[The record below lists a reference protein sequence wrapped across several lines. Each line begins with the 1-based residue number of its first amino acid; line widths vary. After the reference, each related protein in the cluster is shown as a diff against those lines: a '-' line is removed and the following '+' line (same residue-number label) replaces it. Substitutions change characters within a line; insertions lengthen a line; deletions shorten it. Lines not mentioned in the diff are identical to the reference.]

1 MISGRLGQMSISTFV
16 KSIQDIMRQDPGV
29 DGDAQRISQL
39 VWMLFLKIY
48 DSKEEEEWEVFED
61 NYASIIPEGL
71 KWSDWAK
78 PDENGQA
85 MTGEELVDFINE
97 KLFPTLKELVIDEHT
112 EERAALVKYVF
123 EDAYNYM
130 KNGTLI
136 RQVVDVMEKI
146 DFGSYEERHAFND
159 IYETILKDLQSA
171 GNSGEYY
178 TPRAVT
184 EFIVEMLDPKV
195 GETFAD
201 FACGTGGFLTCALEH
216 MKKQPEY
223 KLTGGEEAVFN
234 EIIGIEKKPMP
245 HLLAVTNL
253 ILHGVDAPKIKR
265 DNSLEIDTRDIPDEQ
280 KVDKVGMNPP
290 FGGVE
295 EKSVQNNFKKE
306 FHTSETAD
314 LFMVMIME
322 RLRENGK
329 AGVVLPDGFLFGTE
343 GVKRNIKEK
352 LLSEFNLHTIV
363 RLPNGVF
370 SPYTG
375 ITTNLL
381 FFDKT
386 GPTKEV
392 WFYEH
397 QLPNGYKNYTKTKP
411 IRLEEFTPE
420 IEWWNTRI
428 ENDFAWKISLEDIL
442 KSNYNLDYKN
452 PNRTFEGEY
461 QTSIDILENLE
472 VSLKKSILILEN
484 FKGMVK

>member
-1 MISGRLGQMSISTFV
+1 MSITNFV

-48 DSKEEEEWEVFED
+48 DAKEEEEWEVFED
-61 NYASIIPEGL
+61 DYVSIIPEGL
-71 KWSDWAK
+71 KWREWAK
-78 PDENGQA
+78 ADEETGQA
-85 MTGEELVDFINE
+85 MTGNELVEFINE
-97 KLFPTLKELVIDEHT
+97 KLFPTLKELVIDEQT
-112 EERAALVKYVF
+112 EERAAIVKYVF

-130 KNGTLI
+130 KNGTLA
-136 RQVVDVMEKI
+136 RQVIDVIDNI

-195 GETFAD
+195 GEKFAD

-223 KLTGGEEAVFN
+223 KRTGGEEAVFKGL
-234 EIIGIEKKPMP
+234 IGIEKKPMP
-245 HLLAVTNL
+245 HLLAITNL

-265 DNSLEIDTRDIPDEQ
+265 DNSLEIDTRDILDEQ
-280 KVDKVGMNPP
+280 KVDKIGMNPP

-306 FHTSETAD
+306 FQTAETAD

-322 RLRENGK
+322 RLKGNGK

-343 GVKRNIKEK
+343 GVKHNIKEK
-352 LLSEFNLHTIV
+352 LLRDFNLHTII
-363 RLPNGVF
+363 RLPKGVF
-370 SPYTG
+370 APYTG
-375 ITTNLL
+375 INTNLL

-386 GPTKEV
+386 GSTKEV

-397 QLPNGYKNYTKTKP
+397 QLPEGYKNYTKTKP
-411 IRLEEFTPE
+411 IRLEEFE
-420 IEWWNTRI
+420 AERKWWNNREET
-428 ENDFAWKISLEDIL
+428 EFVWKVTIDEV
-442 KSNYNLDYKN
+442 KARNYNLDLKN
-452 PNRTFEGEY
+452 PYSKEEELISPEEALQKYDRAMQRVQEVKNTLKQEL
-461 QTSIDILENLE
+461 SAILEE
-472 VSLKKSILILEN
+472 MK
-484 FKGMVK
+484 

>member
-1 MISGRLGQMSISTFV
+1 MSITNFV

-48 DSKEEEEWEVFED
+48 DAKEEEEWEVFED
-61 NYASIIPEGL
+61 DYVSIIPEGL
-71 KWSDWAK
+71 KWREWAK
-78 PDENGQA
+78 ADEETGQA
-85 MTGEELVDFINE
+85 MTGNELVEFINE
-97 KLFPTLKELVIDEHT
+97 KLFPTLKELVIDEQT
-112 EERAALVKYVF
+112 EERAAIVKYVF

-130 KNGTLI
+130 KNGTLT
-136 RQVVDVMEKI
+136 RQVLDVIDSI

-171 GNSGEYY
+171 GNAGEYY

-223 KLTGGEEAVFN
+223 KLTGGEEEVFSGL
-234 EIIGIEKKPMP
+234 IGIEKKPMP

-253 ILHGVDAPKIKR
+253 ILHGVDAPKIRR
-265 DNSLEIDTRDIPDEQ
+265 DNSLEIDTRDISDEQ
-280 KVDKVGMNPP
+280 KVNKIGMNPP

-295 EKSVQNNFKKE
+295 EKSVQMNFKKE
-306 FHTSETAD
+306 FQNSETAD
-314 LFMVMIME
+314 LFMVLIME
-322 RLRENGK
+322 RLKENGK

-352 LLSEFNLHTIV
+352 LLREFNLHTII

-370 SPYTG
+370 APYAKSVQ
-375 ITTNLL
+375 TNLL

-386 GPTKEV
+386 GPTNEV
-392 WFYEH
+392 WFFEH
-397 QLPNGYKNYTKTKP
+397 PLPEGYKNYSKTKP
-411 IRLEEFTPE
+411 IRLEEFDVE
-420 IEWWNTRI
+420 RLWWNDRK
-428 ENDFAWKISLEDIL
+428 ENQFAWKLNVEDI
-442 KSNYNLDYKN
+442 KNNNFNLDVKN
-452 PNRTFEGEY
+452 PNSKKEEDVY
-461 QTSIDILENLE
+461 DINKILLKIESSQNQVL
-472 VSLKKSILILEN
+472 SLTQQIKELIES
-484 FKGMVK
+484 

>member
-1 MISGRLGQMSISTFV
+1 MSITNFV

-48 DSKEEEEWEVFED
+48 DAKEEEEWEVFED
-61 NYASIIPEGL
+61 DYVSIIPEGL
-71 KWSDWAK
+71 KWREWAK
-78 PDENGQA
+78 ADEETGQA
-85 MTGEELVDFINE
+85 MTGNELVEFINE
-97 KLFPTLKELVIDEHT
+97 KLFPTLKELVIDEQT
-112 EERAALVKYVF
+112 EERAAIVKYVF

-130 KNGTLI
+130 KNGTLT
-136 RQVVDVMEKI
+136 RQVIDVIDNI

-195 GETFAD
+195 GEKFAD

-223 KLTGGEEAVFN
+223 KLTGGEESVFN
-234 EIIGIEKKPMP
+234 GLIGIEKKPMP

-265 DNSLEIDTRDIPDEQ
+265 DNSLEIDTRDISNEQ
-280 KVDKVGMNPP
+280 KVDKIGMNPP

-306 FHTSETAD
+306 FQTSETAD

-322 RLRENGK
+322 RLKENGK

-343 GVKRNIKEK
+343 GVKRSIKEK
-352 LLSEFNLHTIV
+352 LLKEFNLHTIV
-363 RLPNGVF
+363 RLPKGVF
-370 SPYTG
+370 APYTS
-375 ITTNLL
+375 INTNLL

-392 WFYEH
+392 WYFEH
-397 QLPNGYKNYTKTKP
+397 QLPAGFKNYTKTKP
-411 IRLEEFTPE
+411 IRLEEFNVE
-420 IEWWNTRI
+420 RQWWNNRE
-428 ENDFAWKISLEDIL
+428 ENEPAWNVNVEEIKLN
-442 KSNYNLDYKN
+442 KYNLDFKN
-452 PNRTFEGEY
+452 PSNYSEDTFLSSKEALG
-461 QTSIDILENLE
+461 TLEQINQKNAEIIERIKVL
-472 VSLKKSILILEN
+472 LN
-484 FKGMVK
+484 D

>member
-1 MISGRLGQMSISTFV
+1 MSITNFV

-48 DSKEEEEWEVFED
+48 DAKEEEEWEVFEED
-61 NYASIIPEGL
+61 YISIIPEGL
-71 KWSDWAK
+71 RWRDWAK
-78 PDENGQA
+78 AEEETGQA
-85 MTGEELVDFINE
+85 TTGEELVEFINE
-97 KLFPTLKELVIDEHT
+97 KLFPTLKELVIDDKT
-112 EERAALVKYVF
+112 EERAAIVKYVF

-136 RQVVDVMEKI
+136 RQVVNVIEKI

-195 GETFAD
+195 GEKFAD
-201 FACGTGGFLTCALEH
+201 FACGTGGFLTCALER
-216 MKKQPEY
+216 MRKQSEY

-234 EIIGIEKKPMP
+234 GLIGIEKKPMP

-265 DNSLEIDTRDIPDEQ
+265 DNSLEIDTRDISDDK
-280 KVDKVGMNPP
+280 KVDKIGMNPP

-306 FHTSETAD
+306 FQTAETAD

-322 RLRENGK
+322 RLKENGK

-352 LLSEFNLHTIV
+352 LLKEFNLHTIV
-363 RLPNGVF
+363 RMPKGVF
-370 SPYTG
+370 APYTD
-375 ITTNLL
+375 IETNLL
-381 FFDKT
+381 FFDKN

-397 QLPNGYKNYTKTKP
+397 QLPEGYKKYTKTKP
-411 IRLEEFTPE
+411 IRVEEFKYE
-420 IEWWNTRI
+420 REWWHNRK
-428 ENDFAWKISLEDIL
+428 ESNVVWKVSVEEIKKNS
-442 KSNYNLDYKN
+442 YNLDYKN
-452 PNRTFEGEY
+452 P
-461 QTSIDILENLE
+461 ILQEENEKNYNTDQLVGILYDLNNDMKLTLGKISE
-472 VSLKKSILILEN
+472 VLKSDL
-484 FKGMVK
+484 

>member
-1 MISGRLGQMSISTFV
+1 MSITNFV

-48 DSKEEEEWEVFED
+48 DAKEEEEWEVFED
-61 NYASIIPEGL
+61 DYVSIIPEGL
-71 KWSDWAK
+71 KWREWAK
-78 PDENGQA
+78 ADEETGQA
-85 MTGEELVDFINE
+85 MTGNELVEFINE
-97 KLFPTLKELVIDEHT
+97 KLFPTLKELVIDEQT
-112 EERAALVKYVF
+112 EERAAIVKYVF

-130 KNGTLI
+130 KNGTLT
-136 RQVVDVMEKI
+136 RQVIDVIDNI

-195 GETFAD
+195 GEKFAD

-216 MKKQPEY
+216 MKKQSEY
-223 KLTGGEEAVFN
+223 KLTGGEEAVFSGL
-234 EIIGIEKKPMP
+234 IGIEKKPMP

-265 DNSLEIDTRDIPDEQ
+265 DNSLEIDTRDILDEQ
-280 KVDKVGMNPP
+280 KVDKIGMNPP

-306 FHTSETAD
+306 FQTSETAD

-322 RLRENGK
+322 RLKENGK

-343 GVKRNIKEK
+343 GVKGNIKEK
-352 LLSEFNLHTIV
+352 LLREFNLHTIV

-386 GPTKEV
+386 VPTKEI

-397 QLPNGYKNYTKTKP
+397 PLPEGYKTYTKTKP
-411 IRLEEFTPE
+411 IRYEEFE
-420 IEWWNTRI
+420 VEKQWWINRE
-428 ENDFAWKISLEDIL
+428 ENRYAWKITIDEVIERKYNLDFKNPYSEEQELLSLEDTLEKYERAVEQVREVKGLL
-442 KSNYNLDYKN
+442 KQELA
-452 PNRTFEGEY
+452 T
-461 QTSIDILENLE
+461 ILEGI
-472 VSLKKSILILEN
+472 K
-484 FKGMVK
+484 

>member
-1 MISGRLGQMSISTFV
+1 MSITNFV

-48 DSKEEEEWEVFED
+48 DAKEEEEWEVFED
-61 NYASIIPEGL
+61 NYVSIIPEGL
-71 KWSDWAK
+71 KWRDWAK
-78 PDENGQA
+78 ADEETGQV
-85 MTGEELVDFINE
+85 MTGEELVEFINE
-97 KLFPTLKELVIDEHT
+97 KLFPTLKELVIDDKT
-112 EERAALVKYVF
+112 EERAAIVKYVF

-136 RQVVDVMEKI
+136 RQVVDVIEKI

-184 EFIVEMLDPKV
+184 EFVVEMLDPKV

-216 MKKQPEY
+216 MKKQSEY
-223 KLTGGEEAVFN
+223 KRTGGEEAVFN
-234 EIIGIEKKPMP
+234 GLIGIEKKPMP

-253 ILHGVDAPKIKR
+253 ILHGVDAPKVKR
-265 DNSLEIDTRDIPDEQ
+265 DNSLEIDTRDILDEQ
-280 KVDKVGMNPP
+280 KVDKIGMNPP

-295 EKSVQNNFKKE
+295 EKSVQTNFKKE
-306 FHTSETAD
+306 FQTAETAD
-314 LFMVMIME
+314 LFMVLIME
-322 RLRENGK
+322 RLKENGK
-329 AGVVLPDGFLFGTE
+329 AGVVLPDGFLFGTD
-343 GVKRNIKEK
+343 GVKGNIKEK
-352 LLSEFNLHTIV
+352 LLREFNLHTIV

-370 SPYTG
+370 SPYTD

-381 FFDKT
+381 FFDKV

-392 WFYEH
+392 WYYEH
-397 QLPNGYKNYTKTKP
+397 QLPEGYKKYTKTRP
-411 IRLEEFTPE
+411 IRLEEFNE
-420 IEWWNTRI
+420 ELEWWNERE
-428 ENDFAWKISLEDIL
+428 ENGRAWKVSFEDIQ
-442 KSNYNLDYKN
+442 KNGYNLDCKN
-452 PNRTFEGEY
+452 PNSSNNTTQV
-461 QTSIDILENLE
+461 QTIDELLKNIDSRLIGAKDILLKIKE
-472 VSLKKSILILEN
+472 VLGS
-484 FKGMVK
+484 

>member
-1 MISGRLGQMSISTFV
+1 MSISNFV

-48 DSKEEEEWEVFED
+48 DAKEEEEWEVFED
-61 NYASIIPEGL
+61 NYVSIIPEGL
-71 KWSDWAK
+71 KWRDWAK
-78 PDENGQA
+78 ADEETGQA
-85 MTGEELVDFINE
+85 MTGEELVEFINE
-97 KLFPTLKELVIDEHT
+97 KLFPTFKELEIDEIT
-112 EERAALVKYVF
+112 EDRAALVKYVF

-136 RQVVDVMEKI
+136 RQVIDVIDSI

-184 EFIVEMLDPKV
+184 EFIVEMLDPNV
-195 GETFAD
+195 GDKFAD

-216 MKKQPEY
+216 LKKKQEY

-234 EIIGIEKKPMP
+234 GIIGIEKKPMP

-280 KVDKVGMNPP
+280 KVDKIGMNPP

-295 EKSVQNNFKKE
+295 ERSVQMNFKKE
-306 FHTSETAD
+306 FQTSETAD

-322 RLRENGK
+322 RLKENGK

-352 LLSEFNLHTIV
+352 LLKEFNLHTIV
-363 RLPNGVF
+363 RLPKGVF
-370 SPYTG
+370 APYTD
-375 ITTNLL
+375 IRTNLL

-386 GPTKEV
+386 GPTEEI
-392 WFYEH
+392 WYYEH
-397 QLPNGYKNYTKTKP
+397 QLPEGYKNYTKTKP
-411 IRLEEFTPE
+411 IRLEEFIGE
-420 IEWWNTRI
+420 REWWFNRQ
-428 ENDFAWKISLEDIL
+428 ESVNVWKVATEQIRKLD
-442 KSNYNLDYKN
+442 YNLDLTN
-452 PNRTFEGEY
+452 PNAVLQDEKKSAEEIINEMVNSY
-461 QTSIDILENLE
+461 SKVADLLN
-472 VSLKKSILILEN
+472 SLKQEIHNAKN
-484 FKGMVK
+484 

>member
-1 MISGRLGQMSISTFV
+1 MSITNFV

-48 DSKEEEEWEVFED
+48 DAKEEEEWEVFED
-61 NYASIIPEGL
+61 DYVSIIPEGL
-71 KWSDWAK
+71 KWRDWAK
-78 PDENGQA
+78 ANEETGQA

-97 KLFPTLKELVIDEHT
+97 KLFPTLKELVIDEQT
-112 EERAALVKYVF
+112 EERAAIVKYVF

-130 KNGTLI
+130 KNGTLT
-136 RQVVDVMEKI
+136 RQVVDVIDNI

-195 GETFAD
+195 GEKFAD
-201 FACGTGGFLTCALEH
+201 FACGTGGFLTCALEN
-216 MKKQPEY
+216 MKKQSEY

-234 EIIGIEKKPMP
+234 GLIGIEKKPMP

-265 DNSLEIDTRDIPDEQ
+265 DNSLEIDTRDISDEQ
-280 KVDKVGMNPP
+280 KVEKIGMNPP

-306 FHTSETAD
+306 FQTSETAD

-322 RLRENGK
+322 RLKENGK

-352 LLSEFNLHTIV
+352 LLKEFNLHTIV

-370 SPYTG
+370 APYTG
-375 ITTNLL
+375 INTNLL

-386 GPTKEV
+386 GPTNEV

-397 QLPNGYKNYTKTKP
+397 QLPKGYKNYTKTKP
-411 IRLEEFTPE
+411 IRIEEFNGE
-420 IEWWNTRI
+420 REWWNNRV
-428 ENDFAWKISLEDIL
+428 ENNVAWKVTLEEI
-442 KSNYNLDYKN
+442 KSNNYNLDYKN
-452 PNRTFEGEY
+452 PNDLQPEEIY
-461 QTSIDILENLE
+461 NLNE
-472 VSLKKSILILEN
+472 ILKKMSEN
-484 FKGMVK
+484 AEEKMAIVNYLRKEFNL

>member
-1 MISGRLGQMSISTFV
+1 MSITNFI

-48 DSKEEEEWEVFED
+48 DAKEEEEWEVFED
-61 NYASIIPEGL
+61 DYVSIIPEGL
-71 KWSDWAK
+71 KWRDWAK
-78 PDENGQA
+78 ADEETGQA
-85 MTGEELVDFINE
+85 MTGEELVEFINE
-97 KLFPTLKELVIDEHT
+97 KLFPALKDLEIDET
-112 EERAALVKYVF
+112 TKERSALVKYVF

-136 RQVVDVMEKI
+136 RQVIDVIDSI

-171 GNSGEYY
+171 GNAGEYY

-234 EIIGIEKKPMP
+234 GLIGIEKKPMP

-265 DNSLEIDTRDIPDEQ
+265 DNSLEIDTRDISDDQ
-280 KVDKVGMNPP
+280 KVDKIGMNPP
-290 FGGVE
+290 FGGIE
-295 EKSVQNNFKKE
+295 EKSVQTNFKKE
-306 FHTSETAD
+306 YQTSETAD

-322 RLRENGK
+322 RLNENGK

-352 LLSEFNLHTIV
+352 LLREFNLHTIV

-386 GPTKEV
+386 GSTKEV
-392 WFYEH
+392 WYYEH
-397 QLPNGYKNYTKTKP
+397 QLPEGYKNYTKTKP
-411 IRLEEFTPE
+411 IRYEEFE
-420 IEWWNTRI
+420 IEKQWWNKRVI
-428 ENDFAWKISLEDIL
+428 NEYAWKITFDEI
-442 KSNYNLDYKN
+442 KTRNYNLDIRNPFNKEEELLN
-452 PNRTFEGEY
+452 PNISLQKYQESVERVKATKQRLFEELSAIVRG
-461 QTSIDILENLE
+461 
-472 VSLKKSILILEN
+472 V
-484 FKGMVK
+484 

>member
-1 MISGRLGQMSISTFV
+1 
-16 KSIQDIMRQDPGV
+16 MRKDPGV

-48 DSKEEEEWEVFED
+48 DAKEEEEWEVFED
-61 NYASIIPEGL
+61 EYVSIIPEGL
-71 KWSDWAK
+71 KWRDWARPNK
-78 PDENGQA
+78 STGQA
-85 MTGEELVDFINE
+85 MTGEELVTFINAA
-97 KLFPTLKELVIDEHT
+97 LFPTLKELEIDEKT

-136 RQVVDVMEKI
+136 RQVIDVIDRI

-216 MKKQPEY
+216 MRKQPEY
-223 KLTGGEEAVFN
+223 KRTGGEEAVFKGL
-234 EIIGIEKKPMP
+234 IGIEKKPMP

-253 ILHGVDAPKIKR
+253 ILHGVDAPKIRR
-265 DNSLEIDTRDIPDEQ
+265 DNSLELDTRDISDEQ
-280 KVDKVGMNPP
+280 KVNKIGMNPP

-295 EKSVQNNFKKE
+295 EKSVQTNFKKE
-306 FHTSETAD
+306 FQTSETAD
-314 LFMVMIME
+314 LFMVMMME
-322 RLRENGK
+322 RLEEKGK
-329 AGVVLPDGFLFGTE
+329 VGVVLPDGFLFGTE
-343 GVKRNIKEK
+343 GVKGRIKEK
-352 LLSEFNLHTIV
+352 LLKEFNLHTII
-363 RLPNGVF
+363 RLPKGVF
-370 SPYTG
+370 APYTD
-375 ITTNLL
+375 IPTNLL

-386 GPTKEV
+386 NPTTEI

-397 QLPNGYKNYTKTKP
+397 QLPTGYKNYTKTKP
-411 IRLEEFTPE
+411 IRLEEFE
-420 IEWWNTRI
+420 AERQWWNNRE
-428 ENDFAWKISLEDIL
+428 ENKYAWKVSIEEVQEQD
-442 KSNYNLDYKN
+442 YNLDFKN
-452 PNRTFEGEY
+452 PTKVDEKVIENPLE
-461 QTSIDILENLE
+461 ILSKIQESQEHINKIIAEIKEELY
-472 VSLKKSILILEN
+472 S
-484 FKGMVK
+484 G

>member
-1 MISGRLGQMSISTFV
+1 MSITNFV

-48 DSKEEEEWEVFED
+48 DAKEEEEWEVFED
-61 NYASIIPEGL
+61 DYVSIIPEGL
-71 KWSDWAK
+71 KWREWAK
-78 PDENGQA
+78 ADEETGQA
-85 MTGEELVDFINE
+85 MTGNELVEFINE
-97 KLFPTLKELVIDEHT
+97 KLFPTLKELVIDEQT
-112 EERAALVKYVF
+112 EERAAIVKYVF

-130 KNGTLI
+130 KNGTLT
-136 RQVVDVMEKI
+136 RQVIDVIDNI

-184 EFIVEMLDPKV
+184 EFIVEMLDPQV
-195 GETFAD
+195 GESFAD

-216 MKKQPEY
+216 MKRQPEY
-223 KLTGGEEAVFN
+223 KRTGGEESVFGG
-234 EIIGIEKKPMP
+234 IIGIEKKPMP

-265 DNSLEIDTRDIPDEQ
+265 ENSLEIDTRDISDEQ
-280 KVDKVGMNPP
+280 KIDKIGMNPP

-295 EKSVQNNFKKE
+295 EKSVQTNFKKE
-306 FHTSETAD
+306 FQTSETAD

-322 RLRENGK
+322 RLKENGK

-343 GVKRNIKEK
+343 GVKRNIKER
-352 LLSEFNLHTIV
+352 LLREFNLHTII

-370 SPYTG
+370 APYTG

-392 WFYEH
+392 WYYEH
-397 QLPNGYKNYTKTKP
+397 QLPEGYKNYTKMKP
-411 IRLEEFTPE
+411 IRLEEFNDE
-420 IEWWNTRI
+420 REWWGNRE
-428 ENDFAWKISLEDIL
+428 ENDFAWRVSAEVVK
-442 KSNYNLDYKN
+442 NNNFNLDLKN
-452 PNRTFEGEY
+452 PNAVLKDEEMTAEEIINEMCNSY
-461 QTSIDILENLE
+461 SKVSQLLD
-472 VSLKKSILILEN
+472 SLKQEIYNAKN
-484 FKGMVK
+484 

>member
-1 MISGRLGQMSISTFV
+1 MSITNFV

-48 DSKEEEEWEVFED
+48 DAKEEEEWEVFED
-61 NYASIIPEGL
+61 DYVSIIPEGL
-71 KWSDWAK
+71 KWREWAK
-78 PDENGQA
+78 ADEETGQA
-85 MTGEELVDFINE
+85 MTGNELVEFINE
-97 KLFPTLKELVIDEHT
+97 KLFPTLKELVIDEQT
-112 EERAALVKYVF
+112 EERAAIVKYVF

-136 RQVVDVMEKI
+136 RQVVDVIEKI

-184 EFIVEMLDPKV
+184 EFVVEMLDPKV
-195 GETFAD
+195 GEKFAD

-234 EIIGIEKKPMP
+234 GLIGIEKKPMP

-265 DNSLEIDTRDIPDEQ
+265 DNSLEIDTRDISDEQ
-280 KVDKVGMNPP
+280 KVDKIGMNPP

-295 EKSVQNNFKKE
+295 EKSVQTNFKKE
-306 FHTSETAD
+306 FQTSETAD

-322 RLRENGK
+322 RLKENGK

-343 GVKRNIKEK
+343 VVKRNVKEK
-352 LLSEFNLHTIV
+352 LLKEFNLHTIV
-363 RLPNGVF
+363 RLPKGVF
-370 SPYTG
+370 APYTG
-375 ITTNLL
+375 IATNLL
-381 FFDKT
+381 FFDRT
-386 GPTKEV
+386 GATKEV

-397 QLPNGYKNYTKTKP
+397 QLPKGYKNYTKTKP
-411 IRLEEFTPE
+411 IRLEEFDVE
-420 IEWWNTRI
+420 REWWNNRKQ
-428 ENDFAWKISLEDIL
+428 NDFAWKVSIEAI
-442 KSNYNLDYKN
+442 KESNFNLDYKN
-452 PNRTFEGEY
+452 PNNVDLIEQHSVEEVLFE
-461 QTSIDILENLE
+461 LENLFHE
-472 VSLKKSILILEN
+472 NLSILQE
-484 FKGMVK
+484 FKKVVKADE